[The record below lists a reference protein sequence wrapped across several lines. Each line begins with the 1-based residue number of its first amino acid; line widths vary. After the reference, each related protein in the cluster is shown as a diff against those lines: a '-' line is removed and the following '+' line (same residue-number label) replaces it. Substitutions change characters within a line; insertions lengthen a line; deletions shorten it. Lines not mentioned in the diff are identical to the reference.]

1 MIFWLLAALL
11 TAAVLVFVLRPLFRV
26 AATEGI
32 APEEVYKAQL
42 SEVEREA
49 AAGLIA
55 LEDAAS
61 ARAEIARR
69 LLRAG
74 EGGMSAEAS
83 KGWDPRFAALG
94 AVALFVGIGLGLY
107 LFLGQPNLPGQPYA
121 ARDLGAES
129 AEVIGPAAQ
138 ELERRLAELN
148 DPADRALL
156 LGDAFASLGGVEEA
170 GQAYRTALSH
180 RPDDPDILTRLCEVE
195 IMRNQGL
202 MTTAA
207 LDWIEQALAVA
218 PDHPAA
224 NYYRALY
231 DYQQGDFDGAE
242 TRLGAM
248 LESAPEDAGWTD
260 QVSAL
265 LAEVQTARTTSDQA
279 DAVAGMN
286 DDDRNAMIR
295 SMVQQLA
302 ARLEDEPDDFDG
314 WLRLTT
320 SYMVLG
326 EREAAAEALSRARAL
341 AEGEPVL
348 MRRVDEIAA
357 GLSQE

>member
-1 MIFWLLAALL
+1 MIFWFLAALL
-11 TAAVLVFVLRPLFRV
+11 TAAVLAFVLRPLFR
-26 AATEGI
+26 APANEGI

-49 AAGLIA
+49 AVGLIS
-55 LEDAAS
+55 EQDAAS

-74 EGGMSAEAS
+74 ETSASAEAG
-83 KGWDPRFAALG
+83 KGWDPRVTALG
-94 AVALFVGIGLGLY
+94 AVVLFVGAGLGLY
-107 LFLGQPNLPGQPYA
+107 LFLGQPDMPGQPYA
-121 ARDLGAES
+121 TRDLGAES

-138 ELERRLAELN
+138 ELERRLAELD

-202 MTTAA
+202 MTAAA
-207 LDWIEQALAVA
+207 LDWVEQALVSA

-242 TRLGAM
+242 TRLAAM
-248 LESAPEDAGWTD
+248 LEGAPEDAGWTG
-260 QVSAL
+260 QVSDL

-279 DAVAGMN
+279 DAIAGMN
-286 DDDRNAMIR
+286 DEDRNVLIR
-295 SMVQQLA
+295 NMVQQLA
-302 ARLEDEPDDFDG
+302 ARLEDEPGDFDG
-314 WLRLTT
+314 WLRLAN
-320 SYMVLG
+320 SYAVLG
-326 EREAAAEALSRARAL
+326 EREAAENALSRARAL

-348 MRRVDEIAA
+348 MRRVDDIAA